1 MRAQRFEAVRTIVI
15 ALAVVTFGVAVM
27 FGDVVIPQSY
37 FFGGVLVLGG
47 VLLVAS
53 LAVSARKPRD
63 DNRR

>member
-1 MRAQRFEAVRTIVI
+1 MRARRFEAVRTIII
-15 ALAVVTFGVAVM
+15 ALAVLSFGIAVM
-27 FGDVVIPQSY
+27 FGEVVIPQSY

-63 DNRR
+63 DDRR